1 MMLSI
6 PSNELACQAL
16 FLHAADEGRG
26 AALFGENWK
35 ETLNR
40 VLPFVECVPFPSLYL
55 EFPLAGDP
63 FLDVT
68 ALYGEVASGT
78 RFRSEAAAGTE
89 RMIDWFAQVSAQ
101 SNSLSFGFELDAG
114 NDAFAPAA
122 VHFQHY
128 SHIRLAQE
136 FCDALGEPAAGQL
149 YMEQT
154 ACMPEGWTPAFFGMF
169 RGRPGSPLRVC
180 GYLNRDEQRRSA
192 EDPSRLEEVFRQV
205 GFRAYDD
212 RMLRQIRTL
221 LAMTPVGADFQ
232 FDVYPDRRIG
242 DTFAIDFCL
251 GLKQSGLQKASF
263 VNGTCADVMKQLET
277 WGAADDRWHL
287 AAGTCLTRALPVTD
301 EDGRKKVYAM
311 TVCPKWVKARWR
323 SGVLQKAKLYCEGKA
338 GIIRNEEGEKQDGPQ
353 HAL

>member
-40 VLPFVECVPFPSLYL
+40 VLPFVEGVPFPSLYL

-89 RMIDWFAQVSAQ
+89 QMIDWFAQVSAQ
-101 SNSLSFGFELDAG
+101 NNSLSFGFELDAG

-128 SHIRLAQE
+128 NHIRLAQE
-136 FCDALGEPAAGQL
+136 FCDVLGEPAAGQL
-149 YMEQT
+149 YLEQA
-154 ACMPEGWTPAFFGMF
+154 ACMPEGWAPAFFGMF

-205 GFRAYDD
+205 GFRA
-212 RMLRQIRTL
+212 
-221 LAMTPVGADFQ
+221 
-232 FDVYPDRRIG
+232 
-242 DTFAIDFCL
+242 
-251 GLKQSGLQKASF
+251 
-263 VNGTCADVMKQLET
+263 
-277 WGAADDRWHL
+277 
-287 AAGTCLTRALPVTD
+287 
-301 EDGRKKVYAM
+301 
-311 TVCPKWVKARWR
+311 
-323 SGVLQKAKLYCEGKA
+323 
-338 GIIRNEEGEKQDGPQ
+338 
-353 HAL
+353 

>member
-1 MMLSI
+1 MKI

-35 ETLNR
+35 KTSDR
-40 VLPFVECVPFPSLYL
+40 VLAFVEGIPFPSLYL

-89 RMIDWFAQVSAQ
+89 RMIDWFAQASAQ
-101 SNSLSFGFELDAG
+101 YNDLSFGFELDAG
-114 NDAFAPAA
+114 NDASTPAA
-122 VHFQHY
+122 VHFQHR

-149 YMEQT
+149 YMKQA
-154 ACMPEGWTPAFFGMF
+154 ACMPEGWAPAFFGMF
-169 RGRPGSPLRVC
+169 RGRQGSPLRIC
-180 GYLNRDEQRRSA
+180 GYLGPDEQRRCA

-205 GFRAYDD
+205 GFQSYDD
-212 RMLRQIRTL
+212 RMLRQIKTL
-221 LAMTPVGADFQ
+221 LAMTPEGADFQ
-232 FDVYPDRRIG
+232 FDVYPDGTIG
-242 DTFAIDFCL
+242 DIFAIDVCL
-251 GLKQSGLQKASF
+251 GLKQSRIQKTSF

-287 AAGTCLTRALPVTD
+287 AAGTCLSRALPVTD
-301 EDGRKKVYAM
+301 EDGKEKAYAL
-311 TVCPKWVKARWR
+311 TVCPKWVKARWHG
-323 SGVLQKAKLYCEGKA
+323 GVLQKAKLYCEANA
-338 GIIRNEEGEKQDGPQ
+338 GMIRGGEGEKQDGS
-353 HAL
+353 